1 MRQVEDLVQGT
12 VIDEISLKGINR
24 PIKIYPNLVNPVS
37 ESTNPEPNR
46 HGLATAGPP
55 SSFP

>member
-24 PIKIYPNLVNPVS
+24 PIKIY
-37 ESTNPEPNR
+37 EI
-46 HGLATAGPP
+46 LAGRR
-55 SSFP
+55 